1 MRDPEAMRH
10 RYICVDGPIAVG
22 KSTLSRKLAEHFSAR
37 LVLEEFDDNPFL
49 RHFYNDPKLVAF
61 QTQVYFLLARFK
73 QQETLRQQDLFS
85 RTLVSDYLFAKDRIF
100 AYMNLSREELAL
112 YERIYDL
119 VQPQILK
126 PDLVLYLHAEPQVL
140 MERLAKRGRTYES
153 SVESIYLEELMSG
166 YNRFFAHYSESPLL
180 ILDTSRVNF
189 ENNPDDFHQILELI
203 AQTTEGQHRHVL
215 NSRAA

>member
-1 MRDPEAMRH
+1 MSDPQAMRH

-119 VQPQILK
+119 VRPQLLE
-126 PDLVLYLHAEPQVL
+126 PDLVIYLHAHPDTL
-140 MERLAKRGRTYES
+140 MERLHKRGRTYENT
-153 SVESIYLEELMSG
+153 VEREYLEELTQG
-166 YNRFFAHYSESPLL
+166 YNHFFTHYDETPLL
-180 ILDTSRVNF
+180 ILDTSHVNF
-189 ENNPDDFHQILELI
+189 ETHEDDFQQLLELI
-203 AQTTEGQHRHVL
+203 ASTTEGTHRHTL
-215 NSRAA
+215 RSRS